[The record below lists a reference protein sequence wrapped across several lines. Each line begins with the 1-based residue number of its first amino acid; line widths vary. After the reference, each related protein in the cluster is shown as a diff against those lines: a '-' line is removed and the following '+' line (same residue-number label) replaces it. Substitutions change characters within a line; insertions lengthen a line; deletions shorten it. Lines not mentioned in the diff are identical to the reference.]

1 MRRHMICSAGNI
13 LHNDGIPQF
22 ESKDQVIPAEVN
34 LFFSRMNTRTTIFE
48 PK

>member
-13 LHNDGIPQF
+13 LHKDGIPQF

-34 LFFSRMNTRTTIFE
+34 LFFLV
-48 PK
+48 